1 VRGRARARPPRSAA
15 GGTPDAAARASGC
28 AGKERPR
35 PRILPLILVPNP
47 LVPRALRLAGSI
59 LCLTAAIACAPP
71 PPPAALPPP
80 AAPPPPVPTA
90 TAAPAAPLPPV
101 VHTRLDAVPPDAQ
114 FLLDF
119 DATLLRA
126 TPLYAA
132 AMAYPGAKSLHEIL
146 DKANAECGFSIPD
159 AIDHVVI
166 AGSELSEESWV
177 FVAHHHDTEER
188 AIACATSLVHES
200 EPAMLDDR
208 PALRVFGS
216 MLVVGSG
223 NAVLFGREEAIRGAL
238 ARTEGRPH
246 GVSPMVTDLL
256 ARPPALFTIMAVPQG
271 QFADSVTSLGMTVQA
286 DASHLGIN
294 ASIDANPEMTHMIA
308 EQVRRSVIEGDAA
321 LQKLASLPA
330 EAGELRK
337 LLALLSVQE
346 AGAHASL
353 TFDLKTDGDAQA
365 KLGGAVAAVAMALR
379 EKSLAEARMWDAGP
393 QVEAIYSDIES
404 YMMRQDGKGHRPKR
418 FPSSAPRTPAS
429 IPKRVA
435 VTPPASA
442 WKSPAWKTIGFSM
455 TGPTLFSYETVTSA
469 DGHTLTIRALA
480 DPAGNGKPSRY
491 ERVLLLTKSGNVQ
504 IQTWAKITDG
514 SE

>member
-1 VRGRARARPPRSAA
+1 VPTPLFPRS
-15 GGTPDAAARASGC
+15 
-28 AGKERPR
+28 
-35 PRILPLILVPNP
+35 
-47 LVPRALRLAGSI
+47 LRLLGPI
-59 LCLTAAIACAPP
+59 LCLTVAIACAPP
-71 PPPAALPPP
+71 PPPAAPPP
-80 AAPPPPVPTA
+80 PPAPPPPVPTA

-101 VHTRLDAVPPDAQ
+101 VHNRLDAVPPDAQ
-114 FLLDF
+114 FILDF

-126 TPLYAA
+126 MPLYAA
-132 AMAYPGAKSLHEIL
+132 AMAYPGAKELHDAL
-146 DKANAECGFSIPD
+146 DKANVECGFSIPE

-166 AGSELSEESWV
+166 AGSELAEQSWV

-188 AIACATSLVHES
+188 AMACATSLVHES

-208 PALRVFGS
+208 PALRIFGS
-216 MLVVGSG
+216 MLLVGSG
-223 NAVLFGREEAIRGAL
+223 SAILFGREEAIRAAL
-238 ARTEGRPH
+238 ARFEGRPH
-246 GVSPMVTDLL
+246 GVSPMVVDLL
-256 ARPPALFTIMAVPQG
+256 SRPPALFTIMAAPQG

-294 ASIDANPEMTHMIA
+294 ASIDANPDMAHMIA
-308 EQVRRSVIEGDAA
+308 EQVRRSVVEGDAA
-321 LQKLASLPA
+321 LQKLTGLPA
-330 EAGELRK
+330 ETGELRK
-337 LLALLSVQE
+337 ILALLSVQE

-365 KLGGAVAAVAMALR
+365 KLGNAVAAVAMALR
-379 EKSLAEARMWDAGP
+379 EKSLIEARMWDAGA
-393 QVEAIYSDIES
+393 QVETIYSDIDS
-404 YMMRQDGKGHRPKR
+404 YMMRSDAKGHRPKR
-418 FPSSAPRTPAS
+418 FPPSAPRTPAS

-455 TGPTLFSYETVTSA
+455 SGATLFSYETVTSA

-480 DPAGNGKPSRY
+480 DPRGNGKPSRY
-491 ERVLLLTKSGNVQ
+491 ERVLVLTKSGSVQ